1 MPSLLVTAFA
11 LAVAY
16 QFKHFL
22 ADYVLQ
28 SDAMMKKANPDWSFF
43 FPLLSHALVHGG
55 FTFVIA
61 WFFLHHLGWA
71 LALAAGDTLIHFF
84 MDRIKASPRYLG
96 RYPLRSPEEL
106 KSATPAQHRENRL
119 YWITFGFDQMV
130 HHLTHL
136 AIIAALLLLS

>member
-1 MPSLLVTAFA
+1 MPSILVTAFA
-11 LAVAY
+11 LAVVY
-16 QFKHFL
+16 QFKHFF

-28 SDAMMKKANPDWSFF
+28 SDSMMKKANPDWSFF
-43 FPLLSHALVHGG
+43 LPLLSHALVHGG

-96 RYPLRSPEEL
+96 RY
-106 KSATPAQHRENRL
+106 RENRP
-119 YWITFGFDQMV
+119 YWIVFGFDQMV

-136 AIIAALLLLS
+136 GIIAALILLR